1 MFILVVE
8 PQKEPQLKE
17 ITDDLQEMQA
27 IVGGLIQIM
36 YPFPEEVALVCNDE
50 GKLLGLPLNRGLRD
64 ENGNL
69 YDIVSGTFFL
79 CGAPVDSD
87 SFTSLTLE
95 QIEKFERRFRTPEIF
110 ISTAEQIVSI
120 PVK

>member
-8 PQKEPQLKE
+8 PQKEPQIKE

-110 ISTAEQIVSI
+110 ISTAEQIVAI
-120 PVK
+120 PVE